1 MGFIEFDDRFKL
13 GHPEIDRQHSELFKA
28 VNSLHD
34 AMMEGKARQ
43 QLGGVLTFLRGYTV
57 QHFQM
62 EEGLM
67 RGSAYP
73 DYNVH
78 KGLHDELTKQVLDLE
93 AKHKAGSMTL
103 SLSVMNFLKDWL
115 AHHIS
120 EEDRRLAD
128 FLKSK
133 EK

>member
-1 MGFIEFDDRFKL
+1 MSFIEFNDRFML
-13 GHPEIDRQHSELFKA
+13 GHPDIDRQHAELFKA

-34 AMMEGKARQ
+34 AMLEGKARQ
-43 QLGGVLTFLRGYTV
+43 HLGGVLTFLREYTV

-67 RGSAYP
+67 RASTYP
-73 DYNVH
+73 GYSDH
-78 KGLHDELTKQVLDLE
+78 KRLHDDLTKQVLGLE
-93 AKHKAGSMTL
+93 AKHQAGSMTL

-120 EEDRRLAD
+120 VEDRKLAD
-128 FLKSK
+128 YLKLPGK
-133 EK
+133 

>member
-1 MGFIEFDDRFKL
+1 MAFIEFEDTFRV
-13 GHPEIDRQHSELFKA
+13 GHPAIDQQHAELFQA
-28 VNSLHD
+28 VNNLHD
-34 AMMEGKARQ
+34 AMREGRAKQ
-43 QLGGVLTFLRGYTV
+43 QLGEVLTFLREYTV

-67 RGSAYP
+67 RQSAYP
-73 DYNVH
+73 GYLEH
-78 KGLHDELTKQVLDLE
+78 QRLHNELAQQVLDLE

-120 EEDRRLAD
+120 KEDMRLAAH
-128 FLKSK
+128 LRGQRN
-133 EK
+133 

>member
-28 VNSLHD
+28 VNNLHD
-34 AMMEGKARQ
+34 AMMEGRARQ
-43 QLGGVLTFLRGYTV
+43 QLGGVLTFLREYTV

-67 RGSAYP
+67 RAGSYP
-73 DYNVH
+73 GYNDH
-78 KGLHDELTKQVLDLE
+78 KRLHDELTKQVLDLE
-93 AKHKAGSMTL
+93 AKHLAGSMTL

-120 EEDRRLAD
+120 EEDRRLTG
-128 FLKSK
+128 FLKTQGK
-133 EK
+133 